1 MHLADKPSKP
11 SELHASYR
19 AVFDTAD
26 GKRVLNHL
34 CKVGFV
40 NDATYVSGDS
50 HETAHREGM
59 SRVVISILRFIDRDP
74 QEFLNLEKEAI
85 DE

>member
-1 MHLADKPSKP
+1 MAQPKTSDV
-11 SELHASYR
+11 HASYR
-19 AVFDTAD
+19 AVFLTPD

-40 NDATYVSGDS
+40 NDTTYVNANS
-50 HETAHREGM
+50 HESAHREGM
-59 SRVVISILRFIDRDP
+59 RRVVLSILRFIDRDP